1 MAVLSKIRERSI
13 FLIIVIAMALFA
25 FVLGDLFKYRSS
37 SNLMGEVEGNPITR
51 EQFAKEVDLYKAQRG
66 NKSSQIQAAKSV
78 WKSVIQEKIYK
89 IQLENA
95 GIVVGEEDVWNAIVN
110 LPYIQ
115 NSPAFKNEAGLFDVE
130 KFKEFLVNLKEN
142 ADDNP
147 QDTQWA
153 SWLRTEK
160 GIKSNLEQTI
170 YTGLVKNGINTT
182 LNEGKNY
189 YKDQTT
195 KSDIAYVYV
204 PFSSVPDSLFTI
216 SDSEVLAYEKEHE
229 KEFKVDATRD
239 VMYVKF
245 DIIPTKEDEANLSK
259 YISDLIN
266 DKDEYSSAAKA
277 TIKVKGFKNATDYK
291 SFFSENGSD
300 IPFSEEFLVKSKLPK
315 LVADDIFKAKNGD
328 VIGSYKDKEFLKL
341 TKVLDFI
348 NMPDSVK
355 ASHIL
360 ISYKGALR
368 STDTKTEAQAK
379 KMADSIYKLVKNNK
393 KKFTEIAKKV
403 SFDKASGAKGGDLN
417 WFTYN
422 SMVPEFRDFSFFNK
436 TGKVG
441 VVKSDFGYHVIRID
455 GQKKFQ
461 KAVKVVTFGKK
472 IEASEDTENDVF
484 EKAETFTSDV
494 ITNGANFMK
503 HAIEKGYNVN
513 PSTGIKVLNETLSGL
528 KNQRTIINWSFK
540 KETKLGDIKRF
551 DTDNGYVVVRLTA
564 KYKEGLM
571 AVSRAKS
578 RVRRILIEKKKADYI
593 KKEMGKMSLKDIS
606 VKFKSTVQSSLAVS
620 LASPVLSL
628 AGRVPGVVGAVNAS
642 KTGDLLRGVIGK
654 TGVFA
659 VKINKRDA
667 PVNLPNYDAFRNQ
680 IFSKLQLTSYKM
692 YNALENTAKIVD
704 NRSLYY

>member
-1 MAVLSKIRERSI
+1 MAVLSKIREKSI
-13 FLIIVIAMALFA
+13 FLISIIALALFA
-25 FVLGDLFKYRSS
+25 FVIQGAFKYKSS
-37 SNLMGEVEGNPITR
+37 SNLIGEVEGNPITR
-51 EQFAKEVDLYKAQRG
+51 EQFSKEVDLYKAQMR
-66 NKSSQIQAAKSV
+66 NRSSQLQAAKYV
-78 WKSVIQEKIYK
+78 WKNIIQEKIYK

-95 GIVVGEEDVWNAIVN
+95 GIVVGEEDVWNAIIN
-110 LPYIQ
+110 LPYIK
-115 NSPAFKNEAGLFDVE
+115 NSPNFKNEAGLFDVE
-130 KFKEFLVNLKEN
+130 KFKEFLVTLKEN
-142 ADDNP
+142 ADANP

-160 GIKSNLEQTI
+160 GIKSNLEQKI

-204 PFSSVPDSLFTI
+204 PFRSIPDSLFTI
-216 SDSEVLAYEKEHE
+216 SDSEVLAYEKEHK
-229 KEFKVDATRD
+229 KEFKVEATRD
-239 VMYVKF
+239 VMYVEFNIK
-245 DIIPTKEDEANLSK
+245 PTKEDEAHLSK
-259 YISDLIN
+259 DISGLIN
-266 DKDEYSSAAKA
+266 DKEEYSSAAKA

-291 SFFSENGSD
+291 SFFSENDSD
-300 IPFSEEFLVKSKLPK
+300 IPFSEEFLIKSKLPK
-315 LVADDIFKAKNGD
+315 LVADNILKAKKGE
-328 VIGSYKDKEFLKL
+328 VIGPYKDKEFLKL
-341 TKVLDFI
+341 TKVLDFK

-393 KKFTEIAKKV
+393 KKFAEIAKKL
-403 SFDKASGAKGGDLN
+403 SYDKASGAKGGVLN

-422 SMVPEFRDFSFFNK
+422 SMVPEFRDFSFLNK

-441 VVKSDFGYHVIRID
+441 IVKSSFGYHIIRID

-461 KAVKVVTFGKK
+461 KAIKVVTFGKK
-472 IEASEDTENDVF
+472 IEASEDTENNVF

-494 ITNGANFMK
+494 TNGANFMK
-503 HAIEKGYNVN
+503 HAIKEGYNVN

-551 DTDNGYVVVRLTA
+551 DTDNGYVVVKLTG

-578 RVRRILIEKKKADYI
+578 KVRRTLIEKKKADYI
-593 KKEMGKMSLKDIS
+593 KKKMDKMSLKDIS

-628 AGRVPGVVGAVNAS
+628 AGRSPGVIGAINAS
-642 KTGDLLRGVIGK
+642 KTGGLLRGVIGK
-654 TGVFA
+654 SGVFA
-659 VKINKRDA
+659 VKIIKRVN

-692 YNALENTAKIVD
+692 YDALEYAAEIVD

>member
-37 SNLMGEVEGNPITR
+37 SNLIGEVEGEPITR
-51 EQFAKEVDLYKAQRG
+51 EQFAKEVDLYKTQRG
-66 NKSSQIQAAKSV
+66 NRTSQIQAAKNV
-78 WKSVIQEKIYK
+78 WKNMIKERIYK

-95 GIVVGEEDVWNAIVN
+95 GIVVGEEDVWDAIVN

-115 NSPAFKNEAGLFDVE
+115 NSPTFKNEAGLFDVE

-142 ADDNP
+142 ADANP

-170 YTGLVKNGINTT
+170 YTELVKNGINTT

-195 KSDIAYVYV
+195 KSDIKYVYV
-204 PFSSVPDSLFTI
+204 PFNSIPDSLFTL

-245 DIIPTKEDEANLSK
+245 DIKPTKEDEDNLRTE
-259 YISDLIN
+259 IAGLIN
-266 DKDEYSSAAKA
+266 DKEEYSSAAKA

-315 LVADDIFKAKNGD
+315 IVADPILKASKGD
-328 VIGSYKDKEFLKL
+328 VIGPYKDKGFLKI
-341 TKVLDFI
+341 TKVLDFK

-393 KKFTEIAKKV
+393 KKFAEIAKKI
-403 SFDKASGAKGGDLN
+403 SYDKGSGAKGGALN

-422 SMVPEFRDFSFFNK
+422 SMVPEFRDFSFSNK

-441 VVKSDFGYHVIRID
+441 VVKSSFGYHIIRID

-461 KAVKVVTFGKK
+461 KAIKVVTFGKK

-484 EKAETFTSDV
+484 EKAETFTSD

-540 KETKLGDIKRF
+540 KETKLGDVKRF
-551 DTDNGYVVVRLTA
+551 DTDNGYVVVKLTG
-564 KYKEGLM
+564 KYKAGLM
-571 AVSRAKS
+571 AVSRAKNK
-578 RVRRILIEKKKADYI
+578 VRRILINKKKAEYI
-593 KKEMGKMSLKDIS
+593 KNEMDKMSLKDIS
-606 VKFKSTVQSSLAVS
+606 VRFKSTVQSSLAVS
-620 LASPVLSL
+620 LASPVLSI
-628 AGRVPGVVGAVNAS
+628 AGRAPSVVGAINAS
-642 KTGDLLRGVIGK
+642 KKGDLLRGVVGRA
-654 TGVFA
+654 GVFA
-659 VKINKRDA
+659 VKIIDRVE

-680 IFSKLQLTSYKM
+680 ISSKLQITNYKM
-692 YNALENTAKIVD
+692 YNALEYAAEIVD